1 MKTYF
6 CILLVFLAFNTFA
19 QNNTQY
25 DNIPLNSAASYR
37 KAEPHVSLAADYVYS
52 TPVDKTNLNR
62 KNAISFIM
70 KWMQGTSDY
79 SFVPDKIA
87 FKITNNESEMVGLYF
102 TCLAKYALE
111 KGKTVDREELRIN
124 SYRLLALYCEN
135 PDNNYK
141 PKGEIKK
148 LIEAKNQ
155 NKIREYLDSKQK

>member
-1 MKTYF
+1 
-6 CILLVFLAFNTFA
+6 
-19 QNNTQY
+19 
-25 DNIPLNSAASYR
+25 
-37 KAEPHVSLAADYVYS
+37 
-52 TPVDKTNLNR
+52 
-62 KNAISFIM
+62 M

-111 KGKTVDREELRIN
+111 KGKTVDREVLRIN